1 MAFQV
6 PRKAI
11 LTKEQLE
18 FFQTSKTRQEVI
30 SYIEVLNDA
39 VVGVRLND
47 ECSLSTGAAAVLVL
61 LDSVERVARDTPP
74 VENSASRFGNPAF
87 RTFYDCVSEVRLSI
101 LNWIEVFVNHR

>member
-11 LTKEQLE
+11 LTKDQLE
-18 FFQTSKTRQEVI
+18 FFQTSKTRQEIV

-47 ECSLSTGAAAVLVL
+47 ECSLSTGAIAVLVL
-61 LDSVERVARDTPP
+61 LDSVERVAKDTPP

-87 RTFYDCVSEVRLSI
+87 RTFYDHVSEVRLTI
-101 LNWIEVFVNHR
+101 PELD